1 MTAQII
7 RFPKP
12 PVPPIR
18 CIDPVD
24 ELLALSELARLRAE
38 KAGQNLERDCDRA
51 LGEIEELLANVLKL
65 KELMR

>member
-1 MTAQII
+1 MTATILK
-7 RFPKP
+7 FPKP

-24 ELLALSELARLRAE
+24 EMLALSELARRRAE
-38 KAGQNLERDCDRA
+38 RAGQKLERDCDRA
-51 LGEIEELLANVLKL
+51 LGEIEDMIANIEKL

>member
-1 MTAQII
+1 MSATILK
-7 RFPKP
+7 FPKP

-24 ELLALSELARLRAE
+24 EMLALSELARRRAE
-38 KAGQNLERDCDRA
+38 RAGQKLERDCDRA
-51 LGEIEELLANVLKL
+51 LGEIEDMIANIEKL

>member
-1 MTAQII
+1 MTATILK
-7 RFPKP
+7 FPKP

-24 ELLALSELARLRAE
+24 EMLALSELARLRAE

-51 LGEIEELLANVLKL
+51 LVEIEDMIANIEKL

>member
-1 MTAQII
+1 VTAQII

-24 ELLALSELARLRAE
+24 EMLALSELARLRAE

-51 LGEIEELLANVLKL
+51 LGEIEDMIANIEKL